1 MSTNRPIL
9 PQKQDDS
16 KETQS
21 PINYP
26 PILIGYVEDNH
37 IDNSTNNKINN
48 DNITNQIEVNKDSKP
63 DNNEVQAR
71 INQLESQIRNTSIQ
85 KAVNDKPYNPT
96 FFKNEEPSVP
106 NTKLS
111 ERLQKIKQR
120 FKEKEIELNNKVKI
134 NKSDNAIF
142 QKAKLLETVLNKNQA
157 NENISNLSVNSSN
170 VDVEEEEQQSPI
182 DIINNK
188 PISKQKKKKP
198 TKKNIFNNSSV

>member
-1 MSTNRPIL
+1 MPPNQEEI
-9 PQKQDDS
+9 

-26 PILIGYVEDNH
+26 SILIHQVEDN
-37 IDNSTNNKINN
+37 NINN
-48 DNITNQIEVNKDSKP
+48 NNNNNNIIINQNEFIKDDKP
-63 DNNEVQAR
+63 DNNNEVQAK
-71 INQLESQIRNTSIQ
+71 IHQLESQIRNASIQ
-85 KAVNDKPYNPT
+85 KVVEDKPYNST
-96 FFKNEEPSVP
+96 LFKKEKPSVP

-120 FKEKEIELNNKVKI
+120 FKEKENELNNKVKI

-142 QKAKLLETVLNKNQA
+142 QKAKLLENVLNKNQQ
-157 NENISNLSVNSSN
+157 NENISNVSVNSSN
-170 VDVEEEEQQSPI
+170 VDIDEEEEEKQKNPI